1 MSNFLLLMKIGLVC
15 LWHSITYPFVS
26 CWRWGCDTLFY
37 EEYSASFQG
46 SEAEHLKALAS
57 KFFQRGRMFFGVSL
71 ALLVACFICVGFGVA
86 AFLFPTYLT
95 DVDAKNDRL
104 KEIQK
109 TVEDNVEKQRT
120 IEKQVKFDE
129 EFKDALAPLRSFYEH
144 IETKTNAYARN
155 PASVTPYEPPG
166 TFNNTLL
173 PYLKALQSG
182 QETHTLTF
190 KGNLFANDG
199 PQVIGKEV
207 LQKVSKLIENRQ
219 SPVSTFVSQLEQ
231 IKRAENEDSVK
242 ATMERLNELKSE
254 LQWTKEEF
262 SSALTRLTSSYETQS
277 EFLDAKYDLQS
288 EIAML
293 GLEGAKLI
301 TEQVLEEERSAW
313 ERWLPILSIRVGV
326 VILFLFLTRILLE
339 TYRYTTALSAFYR
352 ARGDALQM
360 LGEGTKDKPLDSDQ
374 YAKLL
379 IALAPENYRIDK
391 IDSPENNLLAIL
403 RPDLSL
409 IGKQNN

>member
-1 MSNFLLLMKIGLVC
+1 MRSLLEQLRNGWSC
-15 LWHSITYPFVS
+15 FWHIVAYPFVS
-26 CWRWGCDTLFY
+26 CWSWGRDTLFY

-46 SEAEHLKALAS
+46 NDAEHLKALAS

-71 ALLVACFICVGFGVA
+71 ALLAACFICVGFGVA

-95 DVDAKNDRL
+95 DIDAKSDRL

-109 TVEDNVEKQRT
+109 TVEANVEKQRQ
-120 IEKQVKFDE
+120 IEKQVKYDE
-129 EFKDALAPLRSFYEH
+129 EFKDALAPLRSFHEH
-144 IETKTNAYARN
+144 LEIKTDAYARD

-166 TFNNTLL
+166 TFNETLL
-173 PYLKALQSG
+173 PYLRALQSA
-182 QETHTLTF
+182 QSTHTLQF

-207 LQKVSKLIENRQ
+207 LQSVSQLIRNRQ
-219 SPVSTFVSQLEQ
+219 SPLSVFISQLEQ
-231 IKRAENEDSVK
+231 VKRSENADSVK
-242 ATMERLNELKSE
+242 TTMEHLKKLKSD
-254 LQWTKEEF
+254 LHWVKDEF
-262 SSALTRLTSSYETQS
+262 NAALGRLESSYEAQR
-277 EFLDAKYDLQS
+277 EFLDTKYDLQS

-293 GLEGAKLI
+293 GLEGARLI
-301 TEQVLEEERSAW
+301 TEQVLEEERNAW
-313 ERWLPILSIRVGV
+313 ERWLPVLSIRVGV
-326 VILFLFLTRILLE
+326 VVLFLFLTRILLE

-360 LGEGTKDKPLDSDQ
+360 LGEGSKDKPLDGDQ

-391 IDSPENNLLAIL
+391 IDSPENNLLALL

-409 IGKQNN
+409 LAKQSN